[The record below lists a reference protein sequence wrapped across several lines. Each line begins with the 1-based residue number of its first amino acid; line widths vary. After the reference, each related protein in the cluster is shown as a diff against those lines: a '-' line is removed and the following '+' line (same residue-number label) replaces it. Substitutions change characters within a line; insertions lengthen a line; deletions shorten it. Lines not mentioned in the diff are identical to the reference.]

1 MATGSDINLRAI
13 VKAKEQGNLDIE
25 IAVVVSHKNNARA
38 LSFAQEKGIP
48 AIFLDPAAYPNLEAY
63 DQAVVSEMRKRG
75 VELVVMANWLK
86 IISQVLADAFDR
98 NMISFHPSLLP
109 AFGGAGMYGKNVHRA
124 VLAEGV
130 KISGCT
136 AHFVTFE
143 IDAGAIIAQT
153 AVPVLDE
160 DTVDTLAARVAEEER
175 KLVPQVLQAFAKR
188 LIQVNGRKV
197 TGVKPYIP

>member
-1 MATGSDINLRAI
+1 MLRIGIMATGSDTDLWSILTSI
-13 VKAKEQGNLDIE
+13 EEGKLDAE
-25 IAVVVSHKNNARA
+25 VCVVVSHKAMAKALGCAR
-38 LSFAQEKGIP
+38 ENGIP
-48 AIFLDPAAYPNLEAY
+48 AVYLDPTQFTTLEAY
-63 DQAVVSEMRKRG
+63 DGAVVTTMNEHG

-86 IISQVLADAFDR
+86 IISQVLAESFAGR
-98 NMISFHPSLLP
+98 MISFHPSLLP

-153 AVPVLDE
+153 AIPVFDD
-160 DTVDTLAARVAEEER
+160 DTIDSLAARVAEEER
-175 KLVPQVLQAFAKR
+175 KLV
-188 LIQVNGRKV
+188 
-197 TGVKPYIP
+197 